1 VFTYENVMAFIEMFQ
16 MRKFSRPKVVISK
29 CLEFEN
35 VRYDGGVI
43 SSVFVKKL
51 MPHADFI
58 PVCPEVEIG
67 LGTPRDPLR
76 IVSVEGEPRLIQP
89 ATNLDLTDK
98 MKAFAHSFLDSLPEV
113 DGFILKSRSPTSA
126 IKDAKVYPSA
136 NRKVA
141 PISKGPGLFGR
152 AVLQRFSDLAV
163 EDEGRLRNPRIK
175 EHFLTK
181 LFTIASF
188 REVKGSDSLRNL
200 LGFHSENKLLLKTYN
215 QKELRKLGKIV
226 ADQKSKT
233 FAETIRGYEQH
244 FFEALRKPPRCGSNI
259 SVLMNA
265 MGYFS
270 SRLSKE
276 EKSFFLD
283 SLENYGAGKL
293 PFSVNLGILKAWI
306 IRFKED
312 YLASQT
318 LFEPYPE
325 DLMDIDAMTTY
336 CDGKDYWK

>member
-1 VFTYENVMAFIEMFQ
+1 
-16 MRKFSRPKVVISK
+16 MRNFSRPRVVVSK
-29 CLEFEN
+29 CFEFEN
-35 VRYDGGVI
+35 VRYDGSVI

-51 MPHADFI
+51 VPHVDFI

-76 IVSVEGEPRLIQP
+76 IVTLDEEQRLFQP

-98 MKAFAHSFLDSLPEV
+98 MKAFAHSFLDSLPDV

-126 IKDAKVYPSA
+126 LKDAKVYPSA
-136 NRKVA
+136 NRKVS

-188 REVKGSDSLRNL
+188 REVKASDSLNNL
-200 LGFHSENKLLLKTYN
+200 VGFHSKNKLLLKTYN
-215 QKELRKLGKIV
+215 PKELGKLGKIV
-226 ADQKSKT
+226 ANPKSKT
-233 FAETIRGYEQH
+233 FTETIRDYEQH

-259 SVLMNA
+259 NALMNA

-270 SRLSKE
+270 NRLSKE

-283 SLENYGAGKL
+283 SLEDYRAGKL
-293 PFSVNLGILKAWI
+293 PFSVNIGIFKAWM

-312 YLASQT
+312 YLAMQT

>member
-1 VFTYENVMAFIEMFQ
+1 
-16 MRKFSRPKVVISK
+16 
-29 CLEFEN
+29 
-35 VRYDGGVI
+35 
-43 SSVFVKKL
+43 
-51 MPHADFI
+51 
-58 PVCPEVEIG
+58 
-67 LGTPRDPLR
+67 
-76 IVSVEGEPRLIQP
+76 
-89 ATNLDLTDK
+89 
-98 MKAFAHSFLDSLPEV
+98 LPEV

-126 IKDAKVYPSA
+126 IKDAKVYPST

-141 PISKGPGLFGR
+141 PISKGPGFFGR

-188 REVKGSDSLRNL
+188 REVKASDSLRKL
-200 LGFHSENKLLLKTYN
+200 VGFHSENKLLLKTYN

-226 ADQKSKT
+226 ANQKSKT
-233 FAETIRGYEQH
+233 FAETIRDYEQH

-259 SVLMNA
+259 NVLMNA

-270 SRLSKE
+270 NRLSKE

-283 SLENYGAGKL
+283 SLEKYRAGKL
-293 PFSVNLGILKAWI
+293 PFSVNTGILRAWI

-312 YLASQT
+312 YLAKQT

>member
-1 VFTYENVMAFIEMFQ
+1 MEFRGVFQLRNFN
-16 MRKFSRPKVVISK
+16 RPKIVISK
-29 CLEFEN
+29 CFEFEK

-51 MPHADFI
+51 TPHVDFI

-76 IVSVEGEPRLIQP
+76 LVLVEGESRLIQP
-89 ATNLDLTDK
+89 ATNLDVTDK
-98 MKAFAHSFLDSLPEV
+98 MVKFVNSFLGSLPEV

-126 IKDAKVYPSA
+126 IKDAKVYPGT

-163 EDEGRLRNPRIK
+163 EDEGRLRNSRIK

-181 LFTIASF
+181 LFTIANF
-188 REVKGSDSLRNL
+188 RGIKGSDSSKKLMD
-200 LGFHSENKLLLKTYN
+200 FHSENKLLLKTYN

-226 ADQKSKT
+226 ANQKRKT
-233 FAETIRGYEQH
+233 FAETIRDYEQH

-259 SVLMNA
+259 NVLTNA
-265 MGYFS
+265 MGYLS
-270 SRLSKE
+270 NRLSKE
-276 EKSFFLD
+276 EKSFYLD
-283 SLENYGAGKL
+283 SLEKYGAGKI
-293 PFSVNLGILKAWI
+293 PFSVCIGILRAWI

-312 YLASQT
+312 YLAKQT
-318 LFEPYPE
+318 FFEPYPE

>member
-1 VFTYENVMAFIEMFQ
+1 
-16 MRKFSRPKVVISK
+16 MRDFSRPKVVISK
-29 CLEFEN
+29 CFEFEN

-43 SSVFVKKL
+43 SSVFVKEL
-51 MPHADFI
+51 MPHVDFV

-76 IVSVEGEPRLIQP
+76 IVSVEGELRLIQA

-98 MKAFAHSFLDSLPEV
+98 MIDFANSFLDSLPEV

-126 IKDAKVYPSA
+126 IKDAKVYPST

-141 PISKGPGLFGR
+141 PISKGPGFFGR

-188 REVKGSDSLRNL
+188 REVKASDSLRKL
-200 LGFHSENKLLLKTYN
+200 VGFHSENKLLLKTYN

-226 ADQKSKT
+226 ANQKSKT
-233 FAETIRGYEQH
+233 FAETIRDYEQH

-259 SVLMNA
+259 NVLMNA

-270 SRLSKE
+270 NRLSKE
-276 EKSFFLD
+276 EKAFFLD
-283 SLENYGAGKL
+283 SLEKYRAGKL
-293 PFSVNLGILKAWI
+293 PFSVNIGILRAWI

-312 YLASQT
+312 YLAKQT

>member
-1 VFTYENVMAFIEMFQ
+1 
-16 MRKFSRPKVVISK
+16 MRKISRPKVVISK

-35 VRYDGGVI
+35 VRYDGGII

-51 MPHADFI
+51 MPHVDFI

-67 LGTPRDPLR
+67 LGIPRDPLR
-76 IVSVEGEPRLIQP
+76 IVTVEGELRLIQP
-89 ATNLDLTDK
+89 ATNLDLTEK
-98 MKAFAHSFLDSLPEV
+98 MTKFANSFLDSLSEV

-126 IKDAKVYPSA
+126 IKDAKVYPST
-136 NRKVA
+136 NRKVS

-152 AVLQRFSDLAV
+152 TVLQRFPDLAV

-181 LFTIASF
+181 LFTIARF
-188 REVKGSDSLRNL
+188 REVKASNSLRNL
-200 LGFHSENKLLLKTYN
+200 VGFHSENKLLLKTYN

-226 ADQKSKT
+226 ANQKSKA
-233 FAETIRGYEQH
+233 FAETIRDYEQH
-244 FFEALRKPPRCGSNI
+244 FFGALRRPPRCGSNI
-259 SVLMNA
+259 NVLMNA

-270 SRLSKE
+270 NRLSKE
-276 EKSFFLD
+276 EKAFFLD
-283 SLENYGAGKL
+283 SLEKYRAAKL
-293 PFSVNLGILKAWI
+293 PFSVNISILRAWI
-306 IRFKED
+306 IRFKEN
-312 YLASQT
+312 YLAKQT

>member
-1 VFTYENVMAFIEMFQ
+1 
-16 MRKFSRPKVVISK
+16 MRKISRPKVVISK

-35 VRYDGGVI
+35 VRYDGGII

-51 MPHADFI
+51 MPHVDFI

-67 LGTPRDPLR
+67 LGIPRDPLR
-76 IVSVEGEPRLIQP
+76 IVTVEGKLRLVQP

-98 MKAFAHSFLDSLPEV
+98 MTEFANSFLDSLPEV

-126 IKDAKVYPSA
+126 IKDAKVYPST

-152 AVLQRFSDLAV
+152 AVLRRFSDLAV

-188 REVKGSDSLRNL
+188 REVKASNSLRNL
-200 LGFHSENKLLLKTYN
+200 VGFHSENKLLLKTYN

-226 ADQKSKT
+226 ANQKSKT
-233 FAETIRGYEQH
+233 LVETIRDYEQH
-244 FFEALRKPPRCGSNI
+244 LFGALRRPPRCGSNI
-259 SVLMNA
+259 NVLMNA

-270 SRLSKE
+270 NALSKE

-283 SLENYGAGKL
+283 SLEKYRAGNL
-293 PFSVNLGILKAWI
+293 PFSVVISILRAWI

-312 YLASQT
+312 YLAKQT

>member
-1 VFTYENVMAFIEMFQ
+1 
-16 MRKFSRPKVVISK
+16 MRKISRPKVVISK

-35 VRYDGGVI
+35 VRYDGGII

-51 MPHADFI
+51 MPHVDFI

-67 LGTPRDPLR
+67 LGIPRDPLR
-76 IVSVEGEPRLIQP
+76 IVTVEGKLRLVQP

-98 MKAFAHSFLDSLPEV
+98 MTEFANSFLDSLPEV

-126 IKDAKVYPSA
+126 TKDAKVYPST

-152 AVLQRFSDLAV
+152 AVLRRFSDLAV

-188 REVKGSDSLRNL
+188 REVKASNSLRNL
-200 LGFHSENKLLLKTYN
+200 VGFHSENKLLLKTYN

-226 ADQKSKT
+226 ANQKSKT
-233 FAETIRGYEQH
+233 LVETIRDYEQH
-244 FFEALRKPPRCGSNI
+244 LFGALRRPPRCGSNI
-259 SVLMNA
+259 NVLMNA

-270 SRLSKE
+270 NALSKE

-283 SLENYGAGKL
+283 SLEKYRAGNL
-293 PFSVNLGILKAWI
+293 PFSVVISILRAWI

-312 YLASQT
+312 YLAKQT

>member
-1 VFTYENVMAFIEMFQ
+1 
-16 MRKFSRPKVVISK
+16 
-29 CLEFEN
+29 
-35 VRYDGGVI
+35 
-43 SSVFVKKL
+43 
-51 MPHADFI
+51 MPHLDFI

-76 IVSVEGEPRLIQP
+76 IVLVEGESKLIQP

-98 MKAFAHSFLDSLPEV
+98 MVKFVNSFLDSLPEV
-113 DGFILKSRSPTSA
+113 DVFVLKSRSPTSA
-126 IKDAKVYPSA
+126 IKDAKAYPST

-152 AVLQRFSDLAV
+152 AVLQRFSDSAV
-163 EDEGRLRNPRIK
+163 EDEGRIRNPRIK

-200 LGFHSENKLLLKTYN
+200 VGFHSENKLLLKTYN

-226 ADQKSKT
+226 ANQRRKT
-233 FAETIRGYEQH
+233 FTETISDYEQH
-244 FFEALRKPPRCGSNI
+244 FFEALRKPPRCGSNTN
-259 SVLMNA
+259 VLMNA

-270 SRLSKE
+270 NRLSKE
-276 EKSFFLD
+276 EKSFFVD
-283 SLENYGAGKL
+283 SLEKYRAGKL
-293 PFSVNLGILKAWI
+293 PFSVCIGILKAWI

-312 YLASQT
+312 YLVKQT

-336 CDGKDYWK
+336 CDGKDYWN

>member
-1 VFTYENVMAFIEMFQ
+1 

-29 CLEFEN
+29 CFEFEN

-51 MPHADFI
+51 MPHVDFI

-76 IVSVEGEPRLIQP
+76 IVSVESKLRLIQP
-89 ATNLDLTDK
+89 ATNLDLTDE
-98 MKAFAHSFLDSLPEV
+98 MTRFANSFLGSLPEV

-126 IKDAKVYPSA
+126 IKDAKVYPST

-141 PISKGPGLFGR
+141 PISKGPGFFGR
-152 AVLQRFSDLAV
+152 EVLQRFSDLAV

-188 REVKGSDSLRNL
+188 REVKASDSLRNL
-200 LGFHSENKLLLKTYN
+200 VNFHSENKLLLKAYN
-215 QKELRKLGKIV
+215 QKEMRNLGRIV
-226 ADQKSKT
+226 GNQNRKT
-233 FAETIRGYEQH
+233 FPETLEDYEQH
-244 FFEALRKPPRCGSNI
+244 FFKALEKPPRCGSNI
-259 SVLMNA
+259 NVLMNS

-270 SRLSKE
+270 NKLTKE

-283 SLENYGAGKL
+283 SLEKYGAGKL
-293 PFSVNLGILKAWI
+293 PFSVNIGILRAWI
-306 IRFKED
+306 IRFEED
-312 YLASQT
+312 YLAKQT

>member
-1 VFTYENVMAFIEMFQ
+1 
-16 MRKFSRPKVVISK
+16 MRNFSRPRVVVSK
-29 CLEFEN
+29 CFEFEN
-35 VRYDGGVI
+35 VRYDGSVI

-51 MPHADFI
+51 VPHVDFI

-76 IVSVEGEPRLIQP
+76 IVTLDEEQRLFQP

-98 MKAFAHSFLDSLPEV
+98 MKAFAHSFLDSLPDV

-126 IKDAKVYPSA
+126 LKDAKVYPSA
-136 NRKVA
+136 NRKVS
-141 PISKGPGLFGR
+141 PISKGPGFFGR

-188 REVKGSDSLRNL
+188 REVKASDSLNNL
-200 LGFHSENKLLLKTYN
+200 VGFHSKNKLLLKTYN
-215 QKELRKLGKIV
+215 PKELGKLGKIV
-226 ADQKSKT
+226 ANPKSKT
-233 FAETIRGYEQH
+233 FTETIRDYEQH

-259 SVLMNA
+259 NALMNA

-270 SRLSKE
+270 NRLSKE

-283 SLENYGAGKL
+283 SLEDYRAGKL
-293 PFSVNLGILKAWI
+293 PFSVNIGIFKAWM

-312 YLASQT
+312 YLAMQT